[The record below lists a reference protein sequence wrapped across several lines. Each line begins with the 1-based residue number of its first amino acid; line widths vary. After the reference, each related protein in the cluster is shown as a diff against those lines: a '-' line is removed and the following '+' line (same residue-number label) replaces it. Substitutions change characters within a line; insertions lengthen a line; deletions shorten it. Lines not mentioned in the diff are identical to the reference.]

1 MSVISYLTIVGL
13 EVGVVLPQI
22 LDFLDE
28 VVLVCFGMW
37 FVDAVKSACSTSTA
51 NVRSGPVT
59 L

>member
-1 MSVISYLTIVGL
+1 MDL

-22 LDFLDE
+22 LDFFDE
-28 VVLVCFGMW
+28 VVLVCLGMW
-37 FVDAVKSACSTSTA
+37 FVDAIKSACSTSTA